1 MMKAR
6 HHLRRKP
13 LYFELTA
20 GELCLDFLNTL
31 DDRPSA
37 PKELINSYLD
47 LLHFAEDAKI
57 LGPAQIRKLSKT
69 CAAAPARRALRQ
81 ALELREAL
89 FAIFEASIRQTA
101 TPTHALDTLNQHLQA
116 AAEHLRLVENNRHF
130 SWRFLDRNS
139 HNAVL
144 WPIARSA
151 ANLLVSHQL
160 QFVRACSAKQ
170 CGWFFL
176 DTSKNHRRLWCDM
189 KRCGNRAKARRF
201 YERQKRANKRAKRTV
216 HQKALSAKLAR
227 SKR

>member
-20 GELCLDFLNTL
+20 GELCLDFINTL

-47 LLHFAEDAKI
+47 LLHFAEDANI
-57 LGPAQIRKLSKT
+57 LDPAQIRKLSKT
-69 CAAAPARRALRQ
+69 SASAPARRALKQ

-89 FAIFEASIRQTA
+89 SAIFEANIRHTA
-101 TPTHALDTLNQHLQA
+101 TPPDALDTLNEHLQA
-116 AAEHLRLVENNRHF
+116 DADHLRLVERKKHF
-130 SWRFLDRNS
+130 SWKFMDRHS
-139 HNAVL
+139 HDAVL

-151 ANLLVSHQL
+151 ANLLVSHRL

-189 KRCGNRAKARRF
+189 KRCGNRAKVRRF
-201 YERQKRANKRAKRTV
+201 YERQKRAQR
-216 HQKALSAKLAR
+216 
-227 SKR
+227 